1 MKASKWHIIIAVL
14 IIALATSATVDAK
27 EQLTPG
33 MILNKIEAM
42 PREAAKA
49 ELTKLLDGTAQTY
62 SKDYKQLV
70 ASLEEMLSE
79 PTWASHNEELF
90 AMLIEHAS
98 SASCLNE
105 RERMRP
111 KSLLEVVRKNAPGS
125 VANDINYE
133 TLDGTRHK
141 MSDISTPYT
150 LIYFNDPECLSC
162 AKVKERLDTTT
173 LLKNMVS
180 DSTLTVVGIYT
191 LDNVEEWKLEP
202 FPDYII
208 NGWDFEQKVE
218 GEQTYDLMTLP
229 MFYLLDREKRVILKN
244 EASLNRVLKVMGTL
258 KGMVDSSIEAKLDA
272 IWKRNN

>member
-1 MKASKWHIIIAVL
+1 
-14 IIALATSATVDAK
+14 
-27 EQLTPG
+27 
-33 MILNKIEAM
+33 
-42 PREAAKA
+42 
-49 ELTKLLDGTAQTY
+49 
-62 SKDYKQLV
+62 
-70 ASLEEMLSE
+70 
-79 PTWASHNEELF
+79 
-90 AMLIEHAS
+90 MLIEHAS

-111 KSLLEVVRKNAPGS
+111 TSLLEVVRKNAPGS

-258 KGMVDSSIEAKLDA
+258 KGMEDSSIEAKLDA